1 MNFLGALDKL
11 LTDNGIN
18 YTLDLANDV
27 VNFPFWEGDY
37 QEIDSSYEQGYHEYV
52 FTLTGTNKGTYS
64 RLIKDLDIIRK
75 ITMNHTEMLESGH
88 GIAFYYEHMQMIP
101 SQDEQ
106 IKRMEITLT
115 IKEWSV

>member
-27 VNFPFWEGDY
+27 VTFPFWEGDY
-37 QEIDSSYEQGYHEYV
+37 QEIDSSDEQGYHEYV

-64 RLIKDLDIIRK
+64 RLIKDLEIIRK

-101 SQDEQ
+101 SQDER